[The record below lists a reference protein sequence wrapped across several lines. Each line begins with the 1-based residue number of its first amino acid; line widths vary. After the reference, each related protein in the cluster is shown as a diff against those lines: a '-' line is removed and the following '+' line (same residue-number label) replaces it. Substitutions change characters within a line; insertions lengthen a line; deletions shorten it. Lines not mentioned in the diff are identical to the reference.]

1 MIEFNAGRPV
11 VKLIKITKISYILDF
26 IVIFIKV
33 GYMYDNLFSKRGVSL
48 ERLKTFLEV
57 AQAGSIV
64 GAAGGDCVRQSQYSR
79 QIKEL
84 EEFFGTAL
92 ADRRGKFLRITP
104 AGKKLANIIS
114 HSFSGLSDLK
124 NECSR
129 TRYAFSIGGMDS
141 VLEWVVGP
149 LISRAASKN
158 IKWTFS
164 FERLRNVY
172 SYSKLLNMQLDMAV
186 ITKDAV
192 ASDIISFKEM
202 GRLSYSVYIHKKNI
216 GKISCKRG
224 EEAKFILETF
234 PAVSLIDEYDFSKL
248 LKSQFEAFSI
258 TPNIVLKVHTF
269 QFALKLIE
277 SGDYVG
283 ILPKA
288 AESDM
293 SENVAGFS
301 APFLKTLDQK
311 IVLAWNRRVM
321 AIRPEMGK
329 VVEYIMSLQPKR

>member
-1 MIEFNAGRPV
+1 MF
-11 VKLIKITKISYILDF
+11 
-26 IVIFIKV
+26 
-33 GYMYDNLFSKRGVSL
+33 DNLFLKRGVSL

-104 AGKKLANIIS
+104 AGRKLANVIL

-124 NECSR
+124 NELSR

-141 VLEWVVGP
+141 VLEWVIGP

-164 FERLRNVY
+164 LERLRNVY
-172 SYSKLLNMQLDMAV
+172 SYSKLVNMQLDMAV
-186 ITKDAV
+186 ITKDSV
-192 ASDIISFKEM
+192 SSDIISYREL
-202 GRLSYSVYIHKKNI
+202 GELSYSVYIHKKNLAKPM
-216 GKISCKRG
+216 GRRG
-224 EEAKFILETF
+224 SEAKCILETF
-234 PAVSLIDEYDFSKL
+234 PTVSLIDEYDFSKL
-248 LKSQFEAFSI
+248 LKSQFDAFSI

-277 SGDYVG
+277 SGSYAG

-288 AESDM
+288 AETEM
-293 SENVAGFS
+293 SGNLARLS
-301 APFLKTLDQK
+301 APFLRTLNQK
-311 IVLAWNRRVM
+311 IVLAWNKRVM
-321 AIRPEMGK
+321 AIRPEMEK
-329 VVEYIMSLQPKR
+329 VVEYVLSLAAKGGNF

>member
-1 MIEFNAGRPV
+1 MIEFNAGRLV

-33 GYMYDNLFSKRGVSL
+33 GCMYDNLFSKRGVSL

-149 LISRAASKN
+149 LISHAASKN

-202 GRLSYSVYIHKKNI
+202 GGLSYSVYIHKKNI

>member
-33 GYMYDNLFSKRGVSL
+33 GCMYDNLFSKRGVSL

-172 SYSKLLNMQLDMAV
+172 SYSKLLNM
-186 ITKDAV
+186 
-192 ASDIISFKEM
+192 
-202 GRLSYSVYIHKKNI
+202 
-216 GKISCKRG
+216 
-224 EEAKFILETF
+224 
-234 PAVSLIDEYDFSKL
+234 
-248 LKSQFEAFSI
+248 
-258 TPNIVLKVHTF
+258 
-269 QFALKLIE
+269 
-277 SGDYVG
+277 
-283 ILPKA
+283 
-288 AESDM
+288 
-293 SENVAGFS
+293 
-301 APFLKTLDQK
+301 
-311 IVLAWNRRVM
+311 
-321 AIRPEMGK
+321 
-329 VVEYIMSLQPKR
+329 